1 MPTIVQLYILTAVGY
16 IVLSH
21 SLRDIL
27 SHRLPKTV
35 FLLALYA
42 IGMRVVLG
50 FNPDL
55 PYFLQASV
63 FLAYSLFAPGAY
75 LYLRNFVHKTSFKES
90 DFIHVLPFLIL
101 CVYGV
106 VALAMN
112 VSLNES
118 MKEIWS
124 FNSFYSY
131 DSQALFPLFLLI
143 YAVTAFYFYRVLLLI
158 KDAVAKGKVSV
169 KLEEI
174 AKVAAS
180 EVSAYAEEHTHQH
193 LTISEERMMEMD
205 VIVRELLEKKKPY
218 LQQRYSLKDLAY
230 DTQIPLHHLSAFINK
245 HCGKNFNDF
254 INEFRVIYCKEK
266 ILKEEYK
273 YKKLEAIAEESGFN
287 NRNTFA
293 IAFRKVIGVNPSEFL
308 RGLKSSH
315 YENGSQVTDQEYL
328 RQVG

>member
-16 IVLSH
+16 IILSH

-27 SHRLPKTV
+27 SHSLLKTV

-42 IGMRVVLG
+42 VGLRVVLG
-50 FNPDL
+50 LNPEL

-63 FLAYSLFAPGAY
+63 FLAYALFAPGAY
-75 LYLRNFVHKTSFKES
+75 LYLRNFVYKTSFRHN

-106 VALAMN
+106 MASAMG
-112 VSLNES
+112 VSLNDS
-118 MKEIWS
+118 LKEIWS
-124 FNSFYSY
+124 FNSFYAY
-131 DSQALFPLFLLI
+131 DSEVLMPLFLLI
-143 YAVTAFYFYRVLLLI
+143 YCVTAFYFYRVLLLI
-158 KDAVAKGKVSV
+158 KDAVAKGKVSI

-174 AKVAAS
+174 AKVAS
-180 EVSAYAEEHTHQH
+180 LEVNAETEENAQQH
-193 LTISEERMMEMD
+193 LTISEERMKEMD
-205 VIVRELLEKKKPY
+205 VIVREVLEMKKPY

-254 INEFRVIYCKEK
+254 INEFRVIHCKEK
-266 ILKEEYK
+266 IMKEEYK

-293 IAFRKVIGVNPSEFL
+293 IAFRKVTGVNPSEFL
-308 RGLKSSH
+308 RNLKSTH
-315 YENGSQVTDQEYL
+315 YDKATTLADQEYF